1 MLTAI
6 RSTCVN
12 EGKGFYYSVSV
23 SITIPKGF
31 AKSFRCYFVLYTYQV
46 IVLTVHLVSTLFP
59 SPRGNPPVFPSGR
72 KGILSFAPL
81 NWGKECVRQTA
92 HIMYHLPAPFFFF
105 FLSLEEVSCQFLR
118 PREGDSYQFHL
129 VVFLCLMK
137 PVLSSKFGPASYL

>member
-12 EGKGFYYSVSV
+12 EGKGFYYSLSV

-59 SPRGNPPVFPSGR
+59 SPRGNPSPVFPSGR
-72 KGILSFAPL
+72 
-81 NWGKECVRQTA
+81 R
-92 HIMYHLPAPFFFF
+92 HLKLFPTELGQRMCETDCTHHVSSSCAFSFFF
-105 FLSLEEVSCQFLR
+105 SLEEVSCQFLR